1 MFNIG
6 GKRFDA
12 KHSNAHTPHCKL
24 ILKTGRVIPHV
35 AIQSRTARMK
45 HYEKHCSVLPSEVQ
59 TGEMHYSNRGPSQSP
74 LELAGQSRP
83 LKAAELK
90 FSDLKLS
97 NCNCNFPSSI
107 PMLGYL
113 EFVVLVQLI
122 HLATLHLAGVVHS
135 FCTPADIH
143 GINCEDDAAQNKCNV
158 PFQGLKTVR
167 ATNTEDENR
176 KMCVTCRYTSLI

>member
-59 TGEMHYSNRGPSQSP
+59 TGEMHYSNRGPSQSL

-107 PMLGYL
+107 PMLGSLSSLYL
-113 EFVVLVQLI
+113 YNSYILPLC
-122 HLATLHLAGVVHS
+122 TLPALSTAFALPRTYMASIVKTMLPKTNVMFPFRVS
-135 FCTPADIH
+135 KRCELQTP
-143 GINCEDDAAQNKCNV
+143 KM
-158 PFQGLKTVR
+158 KT
-167 ATNTEDENR
+167 EYHI
-176 KMCVTCRYTSLI
+176 C